1 MKARFISALCLL
13 LLLQACVLP
22 PENGA
27 VSSGKA
33 MRVKPGSYSYPQP
46 GASSGISARATS
58 PNIQPGETSSAYRL
72 RQARQQREVVPDA
85 QVMYHRSTQDILGRS
100 SESGLYRGTGG
111 VTEEVHIGNQQIPVV
126 PGQRLGPV
134 PAYNNVYQG
143 GYVPPG
149 TTGICDPYTGRVLRV
164 RR

>member
-1 MKARFISALCLL
+1 MKARLISALCLL
-13 LLLQACVLP
+13 CLLQACVLP

-27 VSSGKA
+27 VSSRKA

-46 GASSGISARATS
+46 GASSGSSARATS

-72 RQARQQREVVPDA
+72 RQERQQREVVPDA

-100 SESGLYRGTGG
+100 TESGLYRGTGG

-126 PGQRLGPV
+126 PGQCLGPA

-149 TTGICDPYTGRVLRV
+149 TTGIYDPYTGRVLRV

>member
-1 MKARFISALCLL
+1 MKARLISALCLL
-13 LLLQACVLP
+13 CLLQACVLP

-27 VSSGKA
+27 VSSRKA

-46 GASSGISARATS
+46 GASSGSSARATS

-72 RQARQQREVVPDA
+72 RQERQQREAVPDA
-85 QVMYHRSTQDILGRS
+85 QVMYHRSAQDILGRS
-100 SESGLYRGTGG
+100 SESGIYRSTGG

-126 PGQRLGPV
+126 PGQRLGPA

-149 TTGICDPYTGRVLRV
+149 TTGIYDPYTGRVLRV